1 MIHGDT
7 YKDFSH
13 RCLYGPCMERKT
25 WQVASVL
32 KVISVQVDKR
42 GEIVYTGFQQGN
54 RKMIFP

>member
-1 MIHGDT
+1 MVIHIKT
-7 YKDFSH
+7 FAIVA
-13 RCLYGPCMERKT
+13 CMVLIWKERFE
-25 WQVASVL
+25 VASVL